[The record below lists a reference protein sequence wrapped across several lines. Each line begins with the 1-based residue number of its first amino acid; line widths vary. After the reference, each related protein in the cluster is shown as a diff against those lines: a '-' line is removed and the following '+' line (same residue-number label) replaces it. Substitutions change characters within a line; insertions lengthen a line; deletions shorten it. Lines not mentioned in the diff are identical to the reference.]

1 MIYFDNAATSFPK
14 PREVLEKVDKYI
26 RHFCGNPGRSA
37 HALAV
42 RAAEEV
48 YAAREAVA
56 ALVGADAPEKV
67 VFTQNATHAL
77 NIAIKSALTQ
87 GCHVL
92 TSDTEHNSV
101 IRPLEKLKR
110 TIGIDYSLFSLK
122 GDLYENLNRAIRA
135 DTTAVICTMASNVTG
150 ARADASALSR
160 FCAERGLNLILDAS
174 QLAGH
179 ERIDLSKTPCSILC
193 APGHK
198 ALFGLQGS
206 GFAVFNERIL
216 GETIL
221 EGGNG
226 SDSKSTDMPLVLP
239 ERHEAGTLA
248 TPSIVSLAEGIKYVR
263 SVGEESI
270 SRHLSH
276 LTDKLTEAI
285 HDIHGITTLATG
297 NGIVLFKSES
307 ISSESLAFLLGEEKI
322 CTRGG
327 LHCAPSAHRLLGTLE
342 GGAVRV
348 SFSFL
353 NNEREVKMFVDKL
366 NMIVKSN

>member
-14 PREVLEKVDKYI
+14 PREVLEKVNKYI
-26 RHFCGNPGRSA
+26 RRFCGNPGRSS
-37 HALAV
+37 HALAAK
-42 RAAEEV
+42 AAEEV

-67 VFTQNATHAL
+67 IFTQNATHAL
-77 NIAIKSALTQ
+77 NIAIKSILTQ

-92 TSDTEHNSV
+92 TSDVEHNSV
-101 IRPLEKLKR
+101 IRPLEKLRR
-110 TIGIDYSLFSLK
+110 TMGVYYSLFSLN
-122 GDLYENLNRAIRA
+122 GDIYKNLHCATKA

-150 ARADASALSR
+150 TRSDVNALSR
-160 FCAERGLNLILDAS
+160 FCAERGLKLILDAS

-179 ERIDLSKTPCSILC
+179 ERIDVSKTPCSVLC

-206 GFAVFNERIL
+206 GFAVFNEGIV
-216 GETIL
+216 GDTII

-226 SDSKSTDMPLVLP
+226 LDSKSTDMPLILP
-239 ERHEAGTLA
+239 ERYEAGTLA

-263 SVGEESI
+263 SVGEENI

-276 LTDKLTEAI
+276 LTDALVAAI
-285 HDIHGITTLATG
+285 RDIRGITTLSNG
-297 NGIVLFKSES
+297 NGIVLFKCESMPSEK
-307 ISSESLAFLLGEEKI
+307 LAFLLGEEKI

-348 SFSFL
+348 SFSFM
-353 NNEREVKMFVDKL
+353 NTAREVNTFVDKL
-366 NMIVKSN
+366 NRIVKSN